1 MKAWLHAEGLGKQA
15 AFPYHIV
22 FNREEAAKMVE
33 HDAHEVMRG
42 AERDYPKYRWELV
55 KLLNGDLFVVEGTEK
70 K

>member
-1 MKAWLHAEGLGKQA
+1 MKAWLHAEGFGKET

-22 FNREEAAKMVE
+22 FSRQEAAEMVE

-42 AERDYPKYRWELV
+42 AERDHPKYKWEMV
-55 KLLNGDLFVVEGTEK
+55 KLPNGNLFVVEGTEK